1 VEYQATD
8 WNTIVQRRENRG
20 PVEKGGWSG
29 FVTNGWY
36 GTDMLTPV
44 THTSLRG
51 NGAKGW
57 AGWPDSPRLEALRR
71 DWMAAGSLAEQQRI
85 AREMQLQAWIDVP
98 YVPLG
103 QNRQPTAYRSD
114 LTGLLQGFPMFWNIR
129 RA

>member
-1 VEYQATD
+1 MHHDSSESRMTLA
-8 WNTIVQRRENRG
+8 RRS
-20 PVEKGGWSG
+20 V
-29 FVTNGWY
+29 
-36 GTDMLTPV
+36 LTGLAAASIGAALAA
-44 THTSLRG
+44 HTSLRG
-51 NGAKGW
+51 NGATGW

-85 AREMQLQAWIDVP
+85 AREMQPQAWIDVP

-114 LTGLLQGFPMFWNIR
+114 LTGLLQGFPTFWNIR

>member
-1 VEYQATD
+1 
-8 WNTIVQRRENRG
+8 
-20 PVEKGGWSG
+20 
-29 FVTNGWY
+29 
-36 GTDMLTPV
+36 
-44 THTSLRG
+44 
-51 NGAKGW
+51 
-57 AGWPDSPRLEALRR
+57 
-71 DWMAAGSLAEQQRI
+71 MAAGSLAEQQRI